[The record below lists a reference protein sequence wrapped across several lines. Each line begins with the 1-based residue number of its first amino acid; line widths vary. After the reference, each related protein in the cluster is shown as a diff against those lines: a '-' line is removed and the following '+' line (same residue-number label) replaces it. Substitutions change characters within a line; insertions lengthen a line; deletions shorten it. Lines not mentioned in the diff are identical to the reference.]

1 MSSFPQILFLQ
12 FNHELLVLGI
22 SNADHLLYPANN
34 FHRPHRHNHHVR
46 LPRHMRVKWRHN
58 FEKIVFV
65 FSKCRLCIF
74 LNFVFSLLS
83 ELQYE
88 TRRQIYGKTT
98 LGTNL
103 KVGPKH
109 YKKVSLLK
117 SFNFQAL
124 FFSKNKNNSAK
135 EKLSVI
141 NDLFCCCC
149 KILIYRLLLQILET
163 LLLC

>member
-74 LNFVFSLLS
+74 INFVFSLLS

-117 SFNFQAL
+117 SLNFQAL
-124 FFSKNKNNSAK
+124 FFSKIKT
-135 EKLSVI
+135 
-141 NDLFCCCC
+141 
-149 KILIYRLLLQILET
+149 ILQKKSCRWLLTFFVAVATAACRQKS
-163 LLLC
+163 